1 MEKETLEKAKA
12 WANNQYFDDEAR
24 AEVQKLIDDNNT
36 DEIIDRFY
44 KDLEF
49 GTGGI
54 RGIINYGI
62 NRINR
67 YTIMKA
73 TQALATEVNK
83 QPNEIKRVAIC
94 YDSRRFSLEFAKIT
108 ASVFAANNIHSY
120 IYKELNPVCLLSF
133 SVRYHKAQAG
143 VMITAS
149 HNPPE
154 YNGYKVYWDDG
165 CQVTAPY
172 DKNIIDSYNA
182 ISDFAEIK
190 IMDFEEAENN
200 DLIHWVDHDVVDNY
214 LNLIKNKA
222 INPEMCAE
230 HGDKLNFVYTAL
242 HGTGYK
248 PCTQALR
255 ELNLKNFHLVPEQTE
270 PDGNFPTVKSPN
282 PENAEALKMAVDLM
296 KEKNSS
302 VAFGTDP
309 DADRIGVA
317 VNHKG
322 QVHYLSGNQIGSL
335 LLYYTC
341 ENLSSQKKM
350 PSNPYC
356 VKTIVTTDLQ
366 QRIAEHYGVKIE
378 NTLTGFK
385 WICGLMR
392 EIENT
397 NPERTFLFGTE
408 ESFGYLN
415 HDYVRDKDGVAPITL
430 LAEMTLWYQL
440 RNMTLIDALDE
451 IFEKFGF
458 HHEVLLNLNYYG
470 ADGESKISKIM
481 EHFRAYPENTLCGE
495 QIIAIEDYKS
505 SKIKNL
511 GDGVIHNLTLP
522 KSNVLGFIFESGT
535 KLYLRPSGTEPKIKF
550 YLLIQE
556 KSGTLD
562 ENRIK
567 ALKKSETVMNFIKS
581 ECENI

>member
-172 DKNIIDSYNA
+172 DKNIIDS
-182 ISDFAEIK
+182 
-190 IMDFEEAENN
+190 
-200 DLIHWVDHDVVDNY
+200 V
-214 LNLIKNKA
+214 
-222 INPEMCAE
+222 
-230 HGDKLNFVYTAL
+230 
-242 HGTGYK
+242 
-248 PCTQALR
+248 
-255 ELNLKNFHLVPEQTE
+255 
-270 PDGNFPTVKSPN
+270 
-282 PENAEALKMAVDLM
+282 
-296 KEKNSS
+296 
-302 VAFGTDP
+302 
-309 DADRIGVA
+309 
-317 VNHKG
+317 
-322 QVHYLSGNQIGSL
+322 
-335 LLYYTC
+335 
-341 ENLSSQKKM
+341 
-350 PSNPYC
+350 
-356 VKTIVTTDLQ
+356 LQ
-366 QRIAEHYGVKIE
+366 YA
-378 NTLTGFK
+378 
-385 WICGLMR
+385 
-392 EIENT
+392 
-397 NPERTFLFGTE
+397 
-408 ESFGYLN
+408 
-415 HDYVRDKDGVAPITL
+415 
-430 LAEMTLWYQL
+430 
-440 RNMTLIDALDE
+440 
-451 IFEKFGF
+451 
-458 HHEVLLNLNYYG
+458 
-470 ADGESKISKIM
+470 
-481 EHFRAYPENTLCGE
+481 
-495 QIIAIEDYKS
+495 
-505 SKIKNL
+505 
-511 GDGVIHNLTLP
+511 
-522 KSNVLGFIFESGT
+522 
-535 KLYLRPSGTEPKIKF
+535 
-550 YLLIQE
+550 
-556 KSGTLD
+556 
-562 ENRIK
+562 
-567 ALKKSETVMNFIKS
+567 
-581 ECENI
+581 